1 MLRKKKNG
9 TTWLEFELLQL
20 FPEVK
25 HAVFLG
31 LPLGEASI
39 EENAPTAKELF
50 NIDHLARLKQC
61 HKADVIEV
69 NEGGFFENY
78 DGMVTAKKE
87 VGLLIR
93 HADCQGTIF
102 YDPVHQAIANVHC
115 GWRGSVA
122 NIYKETIKEMGKLY
136 GTDPEDLIVCIG
148 PSLGPQAAEFKHY
161 KEELPKDFWPFQVK
175 PLYFDFWEISRM
187 QLVEAGVPKE
197 QIEVAEICTY
207 SSERD
212 CYSYRRNKNTFHHGT
227 LVGILNN

>member
-31 LPLGEASI
+31 LPLGEATI
-39 EENAPTAKELF
+39 EENGPVVQELF
-50 NIDHLARLKQC
+50 DLKHLARLKQC
-61 HKADVIEV
+61 HKKDIVEV
-69 NEGGFFENY
+69 EGGGLYENY
-78 DGMVTAKKE
+78 DGALTAKKE

-102 YDPVHQAIANVHC
+102 YDPVRHVVANVHC

-122 NIYKETIKEMGKLY
+122 NIYQETVDQMGRRY

-148 PSLGPQAAEFKHY
+148 PSLGPEAAEFKHY
-161 KEELPKDFWPFQVK
+161 QEELPEHFWPFQVK

-187 QLVEAGVPKE
+187 QLMEAGVPEE
-197 QIEVAEICTY
+197 QIEVAEICTF
-207 SSERD
+207 SNEKE
-212 CYSYRRNKNTFHHGT
+212 CYSYRRNRDTFHHGT
-227 LVGILNN
+227 LVALS

>member
-9 TTWLEFELLQL
+9 VTWLEFELLQL

-31 LPLGEASI
+31 LPLGEATF
-39 EENAPTAKELF
+39 EVNGPVVHELF
-50 NIDHLARLKQC
+50 DLRHLARLKQC
-61 HKADVIEV
+61 HKKEMVVVE
-69 NEGGFFENY
+69 EGGFYENY
-78 DGMVTAKKE
+78 DGALTAKKE

-102 YDPVHQAIANVHC
+102 YDPVHHAVANVHC

-122 NIYKETIKEMGKLY
+122 NIYQETVEQMGLSS

-148 PSLGPQAAEFKHY
+148 PSLGPEAAEFKHY
-161 KEELPKDFWPFQVK
+161 REELPEHFWGFQVK

-187 QLVEAGVPKE
+187 QLMEAGVPE
-197 QIEVAEICTY
+197 QQIEVAEICTF
-207 SSERD
+207 SNESD
-212 CYSYRRNKNTFHHGT
+212 CYSYRRNPKTFHHGT
-227 LVGILNN
+227 LVALS